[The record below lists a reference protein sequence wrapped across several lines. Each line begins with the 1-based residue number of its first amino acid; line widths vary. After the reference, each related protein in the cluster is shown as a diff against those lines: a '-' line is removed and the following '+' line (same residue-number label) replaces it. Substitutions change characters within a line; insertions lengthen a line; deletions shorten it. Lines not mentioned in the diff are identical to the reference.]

1 MELLVF
7 DLRGPLAHFRRP
19 DTTNTHATYP
29 FIPYTTVR
37 GLAGSIIGLPDFKG
51 KAMVGIR
58 LMSPVRTS
66 VQQMSMLGK
75 GWLGGGGSDLN
86 RPVAIELLV
95 APHYRI
101 YWAGDHLTALKDFV
115 STGRSHYHTYLGS
128 AFALTFPQYIG
139 TDKYSRFYPAKQPV
153 NCSSVIPLTAVEK
166 VIPTPGAQYGRVG
179 GMHCDYYGDRKFGP
193 TTNVLYEITGKTIKF
208 IPKENKNA
216 GGYIF
221 VKLEQD
227 EIVCLW

>member
-1 MELLVF
+1 MEILIF

-29 FIPYTTVR
+29 FISYTTVR

-51 KAMVGIR
+51 KARVGIR

-75 GWLGGGGSDLN
+75 GWLGGGNDVN

-101 YWAGDHLTALKDFV
+101 YWTGDYLTELKNLI
-115 STGRSHYHTYLGS
+115 SSNCSHYHTYLGS

-139 TDKYSRFYPAKQPV
+139 TYNCSALYQSKQPV
-153 NCSSVIPLTAVEK
+153 NCSSVIPITAVEK
-166 VIPTPGAQYGRVG
+166 VIPTPETQYGRVG
-179 GMHCDYYGDRKFGP
+179 GMHCDYHGDRKFGS
-193 TTNVLYEITGKTIKF
+193 TTSVLYEPTGNIIKF
-208 IPKENKNA
+208 IPKENENTESHILA
-216 GGYIF
+216 
-221 VKLEQD
+221 KLEQG

>member
-1 MELLVF
+1 MEVLVF
-7 DLRGPLAHFRRP
+7 DLRGSLAHFRRP

-51 KAMVGIR
+51 NAKVGIR

-75 GWLGGGGSDLN
+75 GWLGGGTDIN
-86 RPVAIELLV
+86 RPTAIELLV

-101 YWAGDHLTALKDFV
+101 YWTGDYLAELKNLIG
-115 STGRSHYHTYLGS
+115 SSRSHYHTYLGS

-139 TDKYSRFYPAKQPV
+139 TYNCTALDPAKQPLG
-153 NCSSVIPLTAVEK
+153 CSSVIPITAIDK
-166 VIPTPGAQYGRVG
+166 LIPTPETQYGRVG
-179 GMHCDYYGDRKFGP
+179 GMHCDYYGDRKFGS
-193 TTNVLYEITGKTIKF
+193 TTSVLYEPAGNVIKF
-208 IPKENKNA
+208 IPKEK
-216 GGYIF
+216 GKKESHIF